1 MRFHNSHVAS
11 NYILCCLILIYGTD
25 STYTLEKYQM
35 KKFYCQFDHSICV
48 AESDIPDD
56 RCLQGGG
63 ETMPDTVHDDH
74 YAETKHD
81 QF

>member
-1 MRFHNSHVAS
+1 
-11 NYILCCLILIYGTD
+11 
-25 STYTLEKYQM
+25 M